1 MPPSQ
6 RDESEASGIAA
17 SGALTRLVPGYVTS
31 DHQGFSGCLIPKAN
45 PAHWKVLSLVLA

>member
-6 RDESEASGIAA
+6 RDESDASGIPA
-17 SGALTRLVPGYVTS
+17 SGALTRLAPGYVTS

-45 PAHWKVLSLVLA
+45 LEHRKVLSLVLA